1 MSQWIC
7 CLHCHSVS
15 LPEKQDSTGPLPL
28 NLSNVPWLCVSC
40 HSSGVVGL
48 PLRDHWQAFTVK
60 SCRSWKDACVCE
72 NTLTTL
78 LSLCEYINS
87 FTTFEVAK
95 PKYLPLHIFN
105 IYDDESKYC
114 HGGLSDTERSSSGLG
129 WRGQGGNVIGVCVCV
144 WGWRCVC
151 SPERAGPHH
160 RGGAHCCVCSETH
173 MQIRHG
179 SANNL
184 HEFVYYGFMSWNLNL
199 SSKKDRCVDETV
211 LEWACGLRGGWGVCL
226 CVHLYVQLV
235 TFTSA
240 GVPAYIFA
248 CKCVRSGEVIHFGD
262 SFTSW
267 SQIWISP
274 DEILFPLDWSPS
286 PLIPAQEPHD

>member
-129 WRGQGGNVIGVCVCV
+129 WRGQGGNVIGVCVCE
-144 WGWRCVC
+144 G
-151 SPERAGPHH
+151 E
-160 RGGAHCCVCSETH
+160 
-173 MQIRHG
+173 
-179 SANNL
+179 
-184 HEFVYYGFMSWNLNL
+184 
-199 SSKKDRCVDETV
+199 
-211 LEWACGLRGGWGVCL
+211 GVCVLLREPVHITEAAHTAVFALKHTCKYDTVQQTIYMNL
-226 CVHLYVQLV
+226 C
-235 TFTSA
+235 
-240 GVPAYIFA
+240 IM
-248 CKCVRSGEVIHFGD
+248 D
-262 SFTSW
+262 SW
-267 SQIWISP
+267 AEISTYLLRKT
-274 DEILFPLDWSPS
+274 DVLMRRC
-286 PLIPAQEPHD
+286 